1 MKETIA
7 EYIVPVTQDGRDVMF
22 DFLRATMLIRC
33 KDCAHWDSED
43 DKKGYCNG
51 FNLMYRQFESDY
63 YCATAE
69 RKQE

>member
-33 KDCAHWDSED
+33 KDCKYNPKSSYTGCPMAAVSGRTETD
-43 DKKGYCNG
+43 YCS
-51 FNLMYRQFESDY
+51 R
-63 YCATAE
+63 AE
-69 RKQE
+69 RRGEEE